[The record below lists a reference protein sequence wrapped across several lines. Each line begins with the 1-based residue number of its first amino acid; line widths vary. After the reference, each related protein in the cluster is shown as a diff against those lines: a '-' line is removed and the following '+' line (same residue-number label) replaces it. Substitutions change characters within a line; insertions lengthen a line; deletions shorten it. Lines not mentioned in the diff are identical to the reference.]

1 MTAPLG
7 FLKELGEWAQHH
19 PSVMLWVV
27 GSGMALMVL
36 GNLLVRRRRPPM
48 TTHGTARFSTAS
60 EVHGAGLSTT
70 HGVVIGQVAKTI
82 YCDDWDTHLLT
93 VGRTRSGKG
102 EFHLKP
108 TLRWF
113 WREGSALIGDPKNG
127 ENYLATA
134 AQRRQYGR
142 VEAFT
147 PYGRPQC
154 CINVEDTIRWG
165 DPREFDDALTIG
177 QSMTAPRKM
186 AKESEVSLHF
196 RELAAM
202 LLAAVQLHVGYTS
215 HERSLPGVWRFLTQR
230 PGTSKKR
237 KLLATLDAIG
247 KTAHVAHGVH
257 EAIVTITNAI
267 ETIGGE
273 REMGSIWSTMIRPLI
288 LYNSP
293 YVAASTET
301 STLALR
307 DLQFGA
313 APLSLYLLAP
323 SPAAVRR
330 LYPIYRVI
338 VDVAI
343 TRLMER
349 EGTAQPK
356 DYGHRLLLALD
367 EFPTYG
373 YIPTID
379 AEVATMAGYGIKGWF
394 LAQDIPQLDET
405 YGEEAP
411 IWGNTDV
418 KIFHA
423 PANDATARRI
433 SENFLGE
440 MTVEYEVLSQSRGGR
455 TLTPHRVSRALM
467 TPDEVQMM
475 APGQGLAHVS
485 GRGLR
490 PFLFGMLGYD
500 PHYTQDQAHT

>member
-1 MTAPLG
+1 MTQPLG
-7 FLKELGEWAQHH
+7 LLTTLGAWVQHH
-19 PSVMLWVV
+19 PTAILWVV
-27 GSGMALMVL
+27 GGGMGLLVL
-36 GNLLVRRRRPPM
+36 GTLFGRRRRSPM
-48 TTHGTARFSTAS
+48 TTHGTARFSTGRD
-60 EVHGAGLSTT
+60 VRGAGLSTT
-70 HGVVIGQVAKTI
+70 HGVVIGVVDRRI

-93 VGRTRSGKG
+93 IGRSRSGKG
-102 EFHLKP
+102 AFHLAP

-113 WREGSALIGDPKNG
+113 WRKGSVLVADPKNG
-127 ENYLATA
+127 ENYHATQA
-134 AQRRQYGR
+134 LRATYSR
-142 VEAFT
+142 VEAFA
-147 PYGRPQC
+147 PYGPPQC
-154 CINVEDTIRWG
+154 CLNVEDTIRWG

-202 LLAAVQLHVGYTS
+202 LLAAVQLHVGYTQP
-215 HERSLPGVWRFLTQR
+215 ERSLPVVWRWLTQR
-230 PGTSKKR
+230 PGTTKKR
-237 KLLATLDAIG
+237 RLLATLEAIA
-247 KTAHVAHGVH
+247 KTPHTAHGVH

-273 REMGSIWSTMIRPLI
+273 REMGSIWSTMIRPLM

-301 STLALR
+301 STFQLR

-313 APLSLYLLAP
+313 QPLSLYLLAP

-330 LYPIYRVI
+330 LYPVYRVLI
-338 VDVAI
+338 DVALAQ
-343 TRLMER
+343 LMER
-349 EGTAQPK
+349 QGTQRPE

-367 EFPTYG
+367 EFPVYG
-373 YIPTID
+373 FIPGID

-394 LAQDIPQLDET
+394 LAQDIPQIDET

-418 KIFHA
+418 KIFHS

-440 MTVEYEVLSQSRGGR
+440 MTVEYDVVSYSRGGR
-455 TLTPHRVSRALM
+455 SVSPHRVSRALM
-467 TPDEVQMM
+467 TPDEIQMM

-485 GRGLR
+485 GRQLR
-490 PFLFGMLGYD
+490 PFVFDKLGFD
-500 PHYTQDQAHT
+500 PHYAPSKA